1 MGATAAKM
9 SSKRTPP
16 RIAIVDRVETLTPQV
31 IRIVFAGPGLD
42 GFAAGPFTDHYVKL
56 QIPPA
61 GAGYAAPF
69 DLEQVKSSR
78 PREDWP
84 RVRTYSVRDWDDERG
99 ELTVDFVNHGSS
111 GVAGPWAAAAAPGD
125 RIQLVGPGG
134 AYSPD
139 PTADWHLMAG
149 DACVLPAIAASLRR
163 IRPGVP
169 VVVVAAVDGPEEQL
183 PLGSPGELEVRWI
196 HRDAAAELDP
206 DPLVEA
212 VRSIEFR
219 PGRVHGFV
227 HGEAGAVRE
236 LRRHLLGDR
245 GIALADLSVSGYWK
259 RRRTEEGW
267 REDKPE
273 WKRLVEADLDARAPV
288 FSPRAGT
295 AGSASRR

>member
-1 MGATAAKM
+1 M
-9 SSKRTPP
+9 
-16 RIAIVDRVETLTPQV
+16 
-31 IRIVFAGPGLD
+31 
-42 GFAAGPFTDHYVKL
+42 
-56 QIPPA
+56 
-61 GAGYAAPF
+61 
-69 DLEQVKSSR
+69 
-78 PREDWP
+78 
-84 RVRTYSVRDWDDERG
+84 
-99 ELTVDFVNHGSS
+99 
-111 GVAGPWAAAAAPGD
+111 
-125 RIQLVGPGG
+125 VGPGG

-169 VVVVAAVDGPEEQL
+169 VVVAAAVDGPEEQL
-183 PLGSPGELEVRWI
+183 PLGTPGELEVRWI

-212 VRSIEFR
+212 VRGIEFR

-273 WKRLVEADLDARAPV
+273 WKRLVEADLDARAPAEAT
-288 FSPRAGT
+288 RLR
-295 AGSASRR
+295 ASR